1 MRRDKKK
8 VGKNSST
15 KRLRTAIEILVLL
28 IIIIIKI
35 NSLFIEGYT
44 VS

>member
-15 KRLRTAIEILVLL
+15 KRLSTAIEILVLL
-28 IIIIIKI
+28 IIIKI